1 MKVKE
6 LIKILN
12 NFEPNVEIHFNI
24 IEVLNI
30 ENREWRLRFEFI
42 LQDNQKF
49 SQILKHGAK

>member
-12 NFEPNVEIHFNI
+12 NFKPNVEIHFNI

-42 LQDNQKF
+42 LQDD
-49 SQILKHGAK
+49 QIIYNGEE

>member
-42 LQDNQKF
+42 LQDDQKF
-49 SQILKHGAK
+49 SQILKHGE